1 MIKKALPFFIVTIMF
16 FIASC
21 GIPSAPKSGYASEMV
36 PAIEQLS
43 KWKTHY
49 GDFET
54 LLLDTGASPSGM
66 SRLEMIELYN
76 MATQYKVT
84 RDDYINMGFL
94 PLDILVGDAGKF
106 AREGQSL
113 VDALSAVTPDQEI
126 QETHQAVLKCIQTRV
141 AFADGISTSIRDLK
155 PVNLSGDVSPC
166 NNFDSDL
173 EKLTTYVNEH
183 K

>member
-1 MIKKALPFFIVTIMF
+1 MKRIVPFLIVTIIF
-16 FIASC
+16 LITSC
-21 GIPSAPKSGYASEMV
+21 GTPTVPKTGYASDMA
-36 PAIEQLS
+36 PAVEQLA
-43 KWKTHY
+43 KWKIHY

-54 LLLDTGASPSGM
+54 LLLDTGGSPNGM

-113 VDALSAVTPDQEI
+113 VDTLSAVTPDQEI

-141 AFADGISTSIRDLK
+141 AFAEEISTSIRDLE
-155 PVNLSGDVSPC
+155 PVDLGGDVSPC
-166 NNFDSDL
+166 SNFDADL